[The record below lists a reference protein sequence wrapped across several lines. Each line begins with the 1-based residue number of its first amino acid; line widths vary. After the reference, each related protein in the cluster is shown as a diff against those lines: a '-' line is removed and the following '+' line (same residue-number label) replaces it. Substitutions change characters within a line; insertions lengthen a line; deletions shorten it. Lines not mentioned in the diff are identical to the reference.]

1 MAVQGLTPRQLQ
13 QRLAAGEDLLV
24 LDVRESDEFALCA
37 IEGAL
42 HIPMGEIQER
52 LADLDPGRA
61 TVCVCHHG
69 IRSAHVAGALARLG
83 FERLFNL
90 SGGIDRW
97 AIEVDPSMRRY

>member
-1 MAVQGLTPRQLQ
+1 M
-13 QRLAAGEDLLV
+13 
-24 LDVRESDEFALCA
+24 LDVRESDEFGLCA

-42 HIPMGEIQER
+42 HIPMGEIQGR
-52 LADLDPGRA
+52 LAELDPGRA

-83 FERLFNL
+83 FTRLFNL

-97 AIEVDPSMRRY
+97 AVEVDPSMPRY